1 VEGRFS
7 KGRAIRGHR
16 QYPWGV
22 SKQVEST
29 AIGRVISWTAIA
41 ATLAITP
48 WMTLDPI
55 NLPKLV
61 VIALGGFITLAAILA
76 NRKTLFT
83 SGHKTI
89 QILCGL
95 FVLDLIVVWLIAG
108 TNPLQE
114 FFGTYGRA
122 TGFVAYVSLAALL
135 LGAAVVAS
143 TKFVN
148 SFARALLIAGA
159 LSIAYGLLQAVG
171 ADPIE
176 WVNQYS
182 PVIGFL
188 GNPNFESS
196 FVGFS
201 GVLAFGFI
209 IAQGLNAALRSAYVA
224 YLVLAVFVIIK
235 TDSQQGLLVL
245 AGGIAIVSM
254 IWISRSKFKFV
265 TKPALILS
273 GIGAVFVALGSL
285 NSGPLASLLYKAS
298 VTYRGDYWRA
308 GWKMTV
314 ENPIFGVGLDSY
326 GDWYR
331 RTRTLE
337 ATVRR
342 GPEITANAAHNVLL
356 DFSSNGGFPLVIIYL
371 VLMVLVVISA
381 LRLLKRSNGFDPAVA
396 GLIAVWIAYQAQSII
411 SLNQL
416 GLAVWGWI
424 ISGLIIGYEINTR
437 TSEQPQEVKAPVGK
451 GRTAAKAISEK
462 VSAKTLVAM
471 VAGGAVGLLVGL
483 PPFLASTQ
491 YKSALE
497 SSDAAIIENA
507 AYLWPDEAIRY
518 GQIAL
523 VLQANKLDAQAQAV
537 IDKALVK
544 FPNEFGLWSLAAK
557 LSTATP
563 EQIAE
568 AKAQMKRLDP
578 FNPDLK

>member
-1 VEGRFS
+1 
-7 KGRAIRGHR
+7 
-16 QYPWGV
+16 V
-22 SKQVEST
+22 STKVESS
-29 AIGRVISWTAIA
+29 AIGRVISWTAIV

-48 WMTLDPI
+48 WTSFDPI
-55 NLPKLV
+55 NVPKLV
-61 VIALGGFITLAAILA
+61 VIAFGGFITLAAILA
-76 NRKTLFT
+76 NRKAMFT
-83 SGHKTI
+83 SGHKAV
-89 QILCGL
+89 QIISGL
-95 FVLDLIVVWLIAG
+95 FVLDLIVVLLIAG
-108 TNPLQE
+108 TNPFQE

-135 LGAAVVAS
+135 LGAAAVAS

-148 SFARALLIAGA
+148 SFARALLIAGG
-159 LSIAYGLLQAVG
+159 LSIAYGLLQAIG
-171 ADPIE
+171 ADPIV

-209 IAQGLNAALRSAYVA
+209 IAQASNRAMRLAFVA
-224 YLVLAVFVIIK
+224 YLLLAVFVIIK

-254 IWISRSKFKFV
+254 IWISRSKFNFV

-314 ENPIFGVGLDSY
+314 ENPVFGVGLDSY

-331 RTRTLE
+331 RARTLE
-337 ATVRR
+337 ATLRR
-342 GPEITANAAHNVLL
+342 GPEITSNAAHNVLL

-371 VLMVLVVISA
+371 ALTVLVVVSA

-437 TSEQPQEVKAPVGK
+437 TPEQPQEVNAPVGK
-451 GRTAAKAISEK
+451 GRSAAKAISEK

-471 VAGGAVGLLVGL
+471 VAGGAIGLLVSL
-483 PPFLASTQ
+483 PPFLASAQ
-491 YKSALE
+491 FKSAFE
-497 SSDAAIIENA
+497 SSDAVIIEKA
-507 AYLWPDEAIRY
+507 SALWPDEAMRY
-518 GQIAL
+518 GQVAL

-537 IDKALVK
+537 IDKALLK
-544 FPNEFGLWSLAAK
+544 FPDEFGLWSVAAK

-578 FNPDLK
+578 FNPNLK

>member
-1 VEGRFS
+1 
-7 KGRAIRGHR
+7 
-16 QYPWGV
+16 
-22 SKQVEST
+22 VEST
-29 AIGRVISWTAIA
+29 AIGQVISWTAIA

-61 VIALGGFITLAAILA
+61 VIALGGFITLAAILV
-76 NRKTLFT
+76 NRKTLFS

-95 FVLDLIVVWLIAG
+95 FVLDLIIVLLIAG

-159 LSIAYGLLQAVG
+159 LSIAYGLLQAVD
-171 ADPIE
+171 ADPIG

-314 ENPIFGVGLDSY
+314 ENPVFGVGLDSY

-371 VLMVLVVISA
+371 ALMALVVISA

-396 GLIAVWIAYQAQSII
+396 GLIAVWIAYIAQSII

-437 TSEQPQEVKAPVGK
+437 TPEQLQEVKAPVGK
-451 GRTAAKAISEK
+451 GRSAAKTVSEK

-497 SSDAAIIENA
+497 SSDAAVIENA

-518 GQIAL
+518 GQVAL
-523 VLQANKLDAQAQAV
+523 VLQANKLDVQAQAV
-537 IDKALVK
+537 IDQALVK

-568 AKAQMKRLDP
+568 ANAQMKRLDP
-578 FNPDLK
+578 FNPNLK

>member
-1 VEGRFS
+1 MELSV
-7 KGRAIRGHR
+7 
-16 QYPWGV
+16 
-22 SKQVEST
+22 
-29 AIGRVISWTAIA
+29 IGRIISWTAIA
-41 ATLAITP
+41 ATLIVTP
-48 WMTLDPI
+48 WASFDPI
-55 NLPKLV
+55 NVPKLV
-61 VIALGGFITLAAILA
+61 VIAFGGFLTFAAVLA
-76 NRKTLFT
+76 NRKTMFT
-83 SGHKTI
+83 REHRTV

-95 FVLDLIVVWLIAG
+95 FVLDLLIVLLVAG
-108 TNPLQE
+108 TNPFQE
-114 FFGTYGRA
+114 FFGAYGRA

-143 TKFVN
+143 SKFVN

-159 LSIAYGLLQAVG
+159 ISIAYGLLQVVG
-171 ADPIE
+171 ADPVK

-209 IAQGLNAALRSAYVA
+209 IAQGINRAMRSALVA
-224 YLVLAVFVIIK
+224 YLLLAVFVIIK

-245 AGGIAIVSM
+245 AGGIAIISM
-254 IWISRSKFKFV
+254 IWISRSKYKFV

-314 ENPIFGVGLDSY
+314 ENPVFGVGLDSY

-331 RTRTLE
+331 RSRTLE
-337 ATVRR
+337 ATLRR
-342 GPEITANAAHNVLL
+342 GPDITSNAAHNVLL

-371 VLMVLVVISA
+371 ALMVLVVISA
-381 LRLLKRSNGFDPAVA
+381 LKILKRSNGFDPAVA
-396 GLIAVWIAYQAQSII
+396 GLIAVWIAYIAQSII

-424 ISGLIIGYEINTR
+424 ISGLIIGYEIKTR
-437 TSEQPQEVKAPVGK
+437 TKEEPQEVKAPVGK
-451 GRTAAKAISEK
+451 GRSAAKAVSEK
-462 VSAKTLVAM
+462 VSAKSLVAM
-471 VAGGAVGLLVGL
+471 VVGGAVGLLVGL
-483 PPFLASTQ
+483 PPLLASAQ
-491 YKSALE
+491 FKSAFE
-497 SSDAAIIENA
+497 SSDAVIIEKA
-507 AYLWPDEAIRY
+507 ASRWPDEAMRY
-518 GQIAL
+518 GQVAL
-523 VLQANKLDAQAQAV
+523 VLQANKLDAQAQRV
-537 IDKALVK
+537 IDAALLK
-544 FPNEFGLWSLAAK
+544 FPDEYGLWSVAAK
-557 LSTATP
+557 LKTATP

-568 AKAQMKRLDP
+568 ANAQMKRLDP
-578 FNPDLK
+578 FNPNLK

>member
-1 VEGRFS
+1 MELSV
-7 KGRAIRGHR
+7 
-16 QYPWGV
+16 
-22 SKQVEST
+22 
-29 AIGRVISWTAIA
+29 IGRIISWTAIA
-41 ATLAITP
+41 ATLIVTP
-48 WMTLDPI
+48 WASFDPI
-55 NLPKLV
+55 NVPKLV
-61 VIALGGFITLAAILA
+61 VIAFGGFLTFAAVLA
-76 NRKTLFT
+76 NRKTMFT
-83 SGHKTI
+83 REHRTV

-95 FVLDLIVVWLIAG
+95 FVLDLLIVLLVAG
-108 TNPLQE
+108 TNPFQE
-114 FFGTYGRA
+114 FFGAYGRA

-143 TKFVN
+143 SKFVN

-159 LSIAYGLLQAVG
+159 ISIAYGLLQVVG
-171 ADPIE
+171 ADPVK

-209 IAQGLNAALRSAYVA
+209 IAQGTNRAMRSAFVA
-224 YLVLAVFVIIK
+224 YLLLAVFVIIK

-245 AGGIAIVSM
+245 AGGIAIISM
-254 IWISRSKFKFV
+254 IWISRSKFKSV

-273 GIGAVFVALGSL
+273 GLGAVFVALGSL

-314 ENPIFGVGLDSY
+314 ENPVFGVGLDSY

-331 RTRTLE
+331 RSRTLE
-337 ATVRR
+337 ATLRR
-342 GPEITANAAHNVLL
+342 GPDITSNAAHNVLL

-371 VLMVLVVISA
+371 ALMVLVVISA
-381 LRLLKRSNGFDPAVA
+381 LKILKRSNGFDPAVA
-396 GLIAVWIAYQAQSII
+396 GLIAVWVAYIAQSII

-424 ISGLIIGYEINTR
+424 ISGLIIGYEIKTR
-437 TSEQPQEVKAPVGK
+437 TKEEPQEVKAPVGK
-451 GRTAAKAISEK
+451 GRSAAKAASEK
-462 VSAKTLVAM
+462 VSAKSLVAM

-483 PPFLASTQ
+483 PPLLASAHF
-491 YKSALE
+491 KSAFE
-497 SSDAAIIENA
+497 SSDAVIIEKA
-507 AYLWPDEAIRY
+507 ASRWPDEAMRY
-518 GQIAL
+518 GQVAL
-523 VLQANKLDAQAQAV
+523 VLQANKLDAQAQRV
-537 IDKALVK
+537 IDAALLK
-544 FPNEFGLWSLAAK
+544 FPDEYGLWSVAAK
-557 LSTATP
+557 LKTATP

-568 AKAQMKRLDP
+568 ANAQMKRLDP
-578 FNPDLK
+578 FNPNLK

>member
-1 VEGRFS
+1 
-7 KGRAIRGHR
+7 
-16 QYPWGV
+16 
-22 SKQVEST
+22 VEST

-61 VIALGGFITLAAILA
+61 VIALGGFITLAAILV

-95 FVLDLIVVWLIAG
+95 FVLDLIIVLLIAG

-159 LSIAYGLLQAVG
+159 LSIAYGLLQAVD

-371 VLMVLVVISA
+371 ALMVLVVISA
-381 LRLLKRSNGFDPAVA
+381 LRLLKRSNRFDPAVA

-424 ISGLIIGYEINTR
+424 ISGLIIGYEINTH
-437 TSEQPQEVKAPVGK
+437 TPEQPQEVKAPVGK

-523 VLQANKLDAQAQAV
+523 VLQANKLDVQAQAV

-568 AKAQMKRLDP
+568 ANAQMKRLDP
-578 FNPDLK
+578 FNPNLK